1 VAGFIG
7 GSGSVGDVVGGGGM
21 EAAAFKD
28 GGEKL
33 TRR

>member
-7 GSGSVGDVVGGGGM
+7 GSGSEGDEEGGVGM